1 MTDIAAFKDAFTRI
15 ASEAYPRLISDDP
28 SLYQQGR
35 TVSSAQDDY
44 RTELSQAIEEAMAEV
59 GEDADD
65 AEDLAPYYE
74 ATDELLPRLADWIT
88 ES

>member
-1 MTDIAAFKDAFTRI
+1 MTDLSDFNEAFSRIAAE
-15 ASEAYPRLISDDP
+15 SYPRLLSDDP
-28 SLYQQGR
+28 ALYEQGR
-35 TVSSAQDDY
+35 TTSSAKDDY
-44 RTELSQAIEEAMAEV
+44 RTELSQAIEEAMADI

-74 ATDELLPRLADWIT
+74 ATDALLPRLADWIT